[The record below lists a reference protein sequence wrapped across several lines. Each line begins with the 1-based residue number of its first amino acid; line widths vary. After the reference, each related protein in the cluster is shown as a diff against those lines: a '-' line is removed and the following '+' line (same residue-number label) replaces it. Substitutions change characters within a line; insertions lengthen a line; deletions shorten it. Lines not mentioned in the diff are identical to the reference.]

1 MKALARKRWLLWI
14 IMGNIAASVLH
25 YLDNLAR
32 FHEYPE
38 PQWLSPHLVE
48 AFWFVMTP
56 VALGGYYLYMR
67 ERGTVAYLLL
77 YLYGAMSLLVL
88 GHYSYAP
95 LADIPFS
102 IHVFILFEAVAAVCL
117 VLFTAWLQVGAPEG
131 AVALPENHGSA

>member
-1 MKALARKRWLLWI
+1 
-14 IMGNIAASVLH
+14 MGNIAASVLH

-38 PQWLSPHLVE
+38 PQWLSPQLAG

-56 VALGGYYLYMR
+56 VALRGYYLYVR

-88 GHYSYAP
+88 GHYAYAP
-95 LADIPFS
+95 LADISFS
-102 IHVFILFEAVAAVCL
+102 IHLFILLEVFAAACL
-117 VLFTAWLQVGAPEG
+117 VVFTAWLQVGGSEG
-131 AVALPENHGSA
+131 AVAGESFGPLDGRD

>member
-32 FHEYPE
+32 FQEYPE
-38 PQWLSPHLVE
+38 PQWLSPHLAG

-56 VALGGYYLYMR
+56 MALGGYYLYVR
-67 ERGTVAYLLL
+67 NRGTVAYLLL

-88 GHYSYAP
+88 GHYAYAP
-95 LADIPFS
+95 LADISFS
-102 IHVFILFEAVAAVCL
+102 IHLFILLEAVAAACL
-117 VLFTAWLQVGAPEG
+117 VLFTAWLQTGP
-131 AVALPENHGSA
+131 PTHCRSDR